1 MSCFFTPMPAPRHY
15 FCFAAR
21 GSPRVRAKMG
31 RRARSDWI
39 FSGESVREL
48 ISGDGAATSRPYS
61 HPQPASRAGAVVVE
75 HGEQRTPRASME
87 TVRPPQD
94 HESPRQARYE
104 DAYGEDGLGARHR
117 CTGTDAEHGGQD
129 GRRWEPAS
137 REHGFGRPAVAQRSG
152 GRASREV
159 MIRDQDK
166 IFDRKRSVHNPRDG
180 SAPVMLSQWQQQ
192 QLAAVNRSP
201 RATQESMPT
210 EAEWQQEQQ
219 AAAVTR
225 ERRAS
230 KELMSTERKE
240 RMSDLMITTEDY
252 GYTERQQSPRQKHY
266 NAMARV
272 DAEQAK
278 QLGLQATPFGLH
290 GFSERPGAQTAR
302 GHMEVRPGEAH
313 HDLQHPGQP
322 WAARASH
329 DKREDDAGRCGAPP
343 PPHLG
348 RLAAALASSSILA
361 ASPLG

>member
-1 MSCFFTPMPAPRHY
+1 
-15 FCFAAR
+15 
-21 GSPRVRAKMG
+21 
-31 RRARSDWI
+31 
-39 FSGESVREL
+39 
-48 ISGDGAATSRPYS
+48 
-61 HPQPASRAGAVVVE
+61 
-75 HGEQRTPRASME
+75 ME

-302 GHMEVRPGEAH
+302 GHMEARPGEAH
-313 HDLQHPGQP
+313 HDQQHPGQP

>member
-1 MSCFFTPMPAPRHY
+1 M
-15 FCFAAR
+15 
-21 GSPRVRAKMG
+21 
-31 RRARSDWI
+31 
-39 FSGESVREL
+39 
-48 ISGDGAATSRPYS
+48 
-61 HPQPASRAGAVVVE
+61 VVE
-75 HGEQRTPRASME
+75 HGEQRTPRASIE
-87 TVRPPQD
+87 TVRPQD

-152 GRASREV
+152 GRASKEV

-166 IFDRKRSVHNPRDG
+166 IFDRKRFVHNPGDG
-180 SAPVMLSQWQQQ
+180 SAPAMLSQRQQQ

-302 GHMEVRPGEAH
+302 GHMEARPGEAH

-361 ASPLG
+361 ASSLG